1 MDVPRRPRIEEI
13 LPLMSRPEHMFDD
26 ELAIEMQK
34 CISML
39 EKSKESY
46 HCRLFQWI
54 QHYLERYFAFP
65 WVSYGGHSL
74 AEMRLSLVETSIHL
88 E

>member
-1 MDVPRRPRIEEI
+1 M
-13 LPLMSRPEHMFDD
+13 LSEHMFEE
-26 ELAIEMQK
+26 ELAIETQR
-34 CISML
+34 CILML

-54 QHYLERYFAFP
+54 QHYLERYFAFS
-65 WVSYGGHSL
+65 WVSYGGHSVI
-74 AEMRLSLVETSIHL
+74 EMRLSLVETSIQF